1 MINIT
6 NIIKIK
12 LIIYIKNI
20 DENKVK
26 EDIEIKKT
34 REMNIAE
41 IINTKKNYDNR
52 NIIFII
58 K

>member
-1 MINIT
+1 M
-6 NIIKIK
+6 
-12 LIIYIKNI
+12 IIYIKNI

-26 EDIEIKKT
+26 KDIEIKKT
-34 REMNIAE
+34 REINIAE